1 MNVGFKEK
9 FKDAP
14 TVLIVDDDPDICSL
28 LSYLM
33 KREGYVVEIVHD
45 GMAALELMRNRVPD
59 IILTDLRMPRMDGFE
74 LLKQVKLIKQDLPVV
89 ILTAYAGVHGAVESM
104 KEGADDYLAK
114 PFDNSKVVM
123 LVHRILLQ
131 HNCYERGKLNEQPIE
146 GGVHDIVTVMGP
158 SAIIHTL
165 AAQVKLVAQSNF
177 NVIIQG
183 ATGVG
188 KEVVAQAIH
197 AQSPYASGPFV
208 PVDCG
213 AIPEMLLES
222 ELFGH
227 EKGAFTGAYRAKQ
240 GKFEAARGGTLFLD
254 EIANMPLTSQAKIL
268 RVMQEKIIFPVGS
281 NQPIKID
288 VRLIVASHE
297 NLEAK
302 VAEGTFRE
310 DLYYRFNE
318 FTIKV
323 PLLSER
329 KEDQIYLAKRFMNE
343 TNRELGKNVTLSIGA
358 INKMQTYEWR
368 GNVRELRAV
377 IRRAVLLAQTEIRE
391 EHLSIRSRIRDKDES
406 GQLNGINFTTASSLP
421 LKEIV
426 RDCSERVEKKTLA
439 QVLRETNGNK
449 AKAARILKIDYK
461 TLLNKVKYYELK

>member
-1 MNVGFKEK
+1 MNAEFKGN

-33 KREGYVVEIVHD
+33 KREGYVVQIVHD
-45 GMAALELMRNRVPD
+45 GMAALDLTRNRAPD

-89 ILTAYAGVHGAVESM
+89 ILTAYAGINGAVESI
-104 KEGADDYLAK
+104 KAGADDYLPK

-131 HNCYERGKLNEQPIE
+131 HHCYKIDEQPIE

-302 VAEGTFRE
+302 VADGTFRE

-391 EHLSIRSRIRDKDES
+391 EHLAIINKSSKRNES
-406 GQLNGINFTTASSLP
+406 GQLNGINFTTASSPP

-426 RDCSERVEKKTLA
+426 RDCSERVEKKTLT
-439 QVLRETNGNK
+439 QVLSQTNGNK
-449 AKAARILKIDYK
+449 AEAARILKIDYK
-461 TLLNKVKYYELK
+461 TLLNKVKYYEL